1 MTIAQMKE
9 MRLEPNEARSEIY
22 IILRV
27 YNLTSNNIGMRI
39 LVDPATLERQ
49 GKLLVEAENYT
60 VLQQDKTNV
69 GSR

>member
-1 MTIAQMKE
+1 MKE
-9 MRLEPNEARSEIY
+9 MRLEPNQASSEIY

-27 YNLTSNNIGMRI
+27 YNLTSDRIGMRI

-60 VLQQDKTNV
+60 VLQQNGT
-69 GSR
+69 SRSGG